1 MAVIVL
7 LVVGSVFLF
16 IFSKV
21 VVGSSVFFV
30 SWSGE
35 FVDEIALCV
44 GAVVEC

>member
-7 LVVGSVFLF
+7 LVVGSIFLF

-35 FVDEIALCV
+35 FVDEIALGV

>member
-1 MAVIVL
+1 MAVIEL

-16 IFSKV
+16 IFSEV